1 VAYHYWTPCGLC
13 KVPTVSTKNLSFCCR
28 CRLVLLGQ
36 LAELDA
42 GGVEVL
48 TGSKQVVA
56 PDFSGAEAEADELS
70 FQEYID
76 ALSPSERKRYYDLEM
91 REGR

>member
-1 VAYHYWTPCGLC
+1 M
-13 KVPTVSTKNLSFCCR
+13 SSKNIAFCCR
-28 CRLVLLGQ
+28 CVLILRGQ

-42 GGVEVL
+42 GEAEVS

-56 PDFSGAEAEADELS
+56 PDFSGAEADDMS

-76 ALSPSERKRYYDLEM
+76 ALSPSERRKRYYDLEM
-91 REGR
+91 REGL